1 MNDSFN
7 RKKEALLSVIG
18 NLNYQKLTLKDFL
31 NVELYLFYKHNL
43 FSTLGTIKYFFR
55 NLLALIY
62 TIIKINI
69 VPQSINK
76 KYIVVLDHNRSE
88 YYDLAMELANKLG
101 LGDTLILT
109 SKLSVY
115 MKLQK
120 YKDTYHITY
129 VNGNLGCTKLK
140 HIELLIKVLKLVKSS
155 FIEKISLMKIIMIS
169 MKLID
174 FYGKNL
180 NNTIKGVVTIVDAHM
195 NERIIALMA
204 NQKNIHTYTLQHGD
218 IGEFWLP
225 IVSNTFYVWS
235 EHIKSECTAIHKIN
249 DCEIIVAGNPFKDY
263 LVNKKSSS
271 KDFRITYVATNFGTN
286 ENEKLFDYFLELFDL
301 TNVELQVKLRPN
313 ASRKMIYEYASW
325 LKKKNISSNI
335 ILGNISIE
343 EVLENS
349 DLIVTY
355 HSGVPKEA
363 MLYGVP
369 SIILDIFQ
377 YINLKNL
384 ITHYEDVV
392 VVHSKDEF
400 LSEVLKILSNR
411 QYYND
416 LSKNTLNN
424 SKKYFY
430 TKSKK
435 ESISLVADKILHET
449 I

>member
-1 MNDSFN
+1 
-7 RKKEALLSVIG
+7 
-18 NLNYQKLTLKDFL
+18 
-31 NVELYLFYKHNL
+31 
-43 FSTLGTIKYFFR
+43 
-55 NLLALIY
+55 
-62 TIIKINI
+62 
-69 VPQSINK
+69 
-76 KYIVVLDHNRSE
+76 
-88 YYDLAMELANKLG
+88 
-101 LGDTLILT
+101 
-109 SKLSVY
+109 
-115 MKLQK
+115 
-120 YKDTYHITY
+120 
-129 VNGNLGCTKLK
+129 
-140 HIELLIKVLKLVKSS
+140 
-155 FIEKISLMKIIMIS
+155 
-169 MKLID
+169 
-174 FYGKNL
+174 
-180 NNTIKGVVTIVDAHM
+180 
-195 NERIIALMA
+195 
-204 NQKNIHTYTLQHGD
+204 
-218 IGEFWLP
+218 
-225 IVSNTFYVWS
+225 
-235 EHIKSECTAIHKIN
+235 
-249 DCEIIVAGNPFKDY
+249 
-263 LVNKKSSS
+263 
-271 KDFRITYVATNFGTN
+271 
-286 ENEKLFDYFLELFDL
+286 
-301 TNVELQVKLRPN
+301 LRPN